1 MKTEDDCGE
10 RSLSLVQGALYGA
23 ITMPIAMGGLVL
35 VLFLPTHYAVE
46 LGIGLSAVG
55 LVIGLGRIVDVVTDP
70 LIGRWS
76 DNTRSRWGPRRS
88 WMLIALLPYLLAVW
102 FFFLPPEGAGLLYL
116 VFASSAYFLF
126 FTAFDVPYSS
136 IGLEISPNRHERTD
150 IASLRAFFQVAG
162 ALLAAVLP
170 VALKVAGVDALSA
183 IAITMIAL
191 ALVTVVL
198 FWFFVPVHNRVAS
211 VSRVGVF
218 EALKLAF
225 REPGYRTLI
234 TAFMIIQISNAFPA
248 ALTVIFV
255 TQVIQSPAL
264 INPALLLL
272 IASSALFLP
281 LWIVLSRYI
290 GKRRTWMVSILMCC
304 VALGIVPTLGA
315 GNITAFL
322 IVCACLGAAFG
333 CDTIMPTSMLA
344 DIVYRTEL
352 RGNERMGATF
362 LAAKNSVSKLAFV
375 APLLVAFPMLD
386 LVGFDAGKTNAPSTL
401 MWLSV
406 FFALVP
412 IGLRLIAL
420 MILQRA
426 GRASH
431 ES

>member
-1 MKTEDDCGE
+1 MKTEDDHGE

-76 DNTRSRWGPRRS
+76 DNTRSRFGPRRS
-88 WMLIALLPYLLAVW
+88 WMLISLLPYLLAVW

-136 IGLEISPNRHERTD
+136 IGLEVSPNRHERTD
-150 IASLRAFFQVAG
+150 IASLRALFQVIG

-170 VALKVAGVDALSA
+170 VALKVSGFDALSA
-183 IAITMIAL
+183 IAITMIGL
-191 ALVTVVL
+191 ALITVGL
-198 FWFFVPVHNRVAS
+198 FWFFVPVHHRVAS
-211 VSRVGVF
+211 VPRVGIL

-234 TAFMIIQISNAFPA
+234 VVFMVIQISNAFPA
-248 ALTVIFV
+248 ALTVLFV
-255 TQVIQSPAL
+255 TQVIQTPAL

-290 GKRRTWMVSILMCC
+290 GKRRTWMVSIVICC
-304 VALGIVPTLGA
+304 AALAVVPTLGA
-315 GNITAFL
+315 GNTTAFL

-344 DIVYRTEL
+344 DIVYRTEQ
-352 RGNERMGATF
+352 RGNERLGGTF

-375 APLLVAFPMLD
+375 APLLVAFPILD
-386 LVGFDAGKTNAPSTL
+386 LVGFDVGKRNDQSIL
-401 MWLSV
+401 VWLSV
-406 FFALVP
+406 FFAVVP
-412 IGLRLIAL
+412 IAFRLIAL
-420 MILQRA
+420 FVLQRA
-426 GRASH
+426 GRASYD
-431 ES
+431 S